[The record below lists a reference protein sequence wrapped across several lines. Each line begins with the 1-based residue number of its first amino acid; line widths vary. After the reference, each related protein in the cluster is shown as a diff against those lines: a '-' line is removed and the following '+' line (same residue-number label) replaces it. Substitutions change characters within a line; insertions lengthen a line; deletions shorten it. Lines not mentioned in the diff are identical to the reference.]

1 MFLKS
6 LPKRLMS
13 FFLLS
18 SFVTNSLKFIYAQ
31 KISHQFINSFPLISL
46 QFQKKHNPKLK
57 NRNFESFQWNDINFN
72 RRILKRNEE
81 GKPEGNIE
89 KRERKKEFQF
99 QSQFKNCAQARFV
112 LPNSP
117 IPLKPMET
125 WKPEYN
131 KISLSPSK
139 FHTRRRTYFP
149 IHPRRYLVWTST
161 ACLKIL
167 NFHTWSPKKKS
178 VCIVYRCHSG
188 KCVG

>member
-46 QFQKKHNPKLK
+46 QFQKKHDPKLK

-72 RRILKRNEE
+72 RRILERNEE

-89 KRERKKEFQF
+89 KREREKKNFNF
-99 QSQFKNCAQARFV
+99 N
-112 LPNSP
+112 LN
-117 IPLKPMET
+117 LKIAHKHDLSCLTALFHWNP
-125 WKPEYN
+125 WKPGN
-131 KISLSPSK
+131 QSITK
-139 FHTRRRTYFP
+139 FPFPRQNSTRIAVHIFP
-149 IHPRRYLVWTST
+149 YILVVTSCEPQLL
-161 ACLKIL
+161 A
-167 NFHTWSPKKKS
+167 
-178 VCIVYRCHSG
+178 
-188 KCVG
+188 